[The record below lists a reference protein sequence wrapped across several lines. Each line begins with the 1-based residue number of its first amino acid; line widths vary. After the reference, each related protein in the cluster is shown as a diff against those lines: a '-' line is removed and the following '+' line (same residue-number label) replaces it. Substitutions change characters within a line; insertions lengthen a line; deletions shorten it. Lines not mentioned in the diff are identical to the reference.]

1 MRPTEMKRGHMS
13 VGSCGRL
20 GLVLILLTVA
30 CSRMSTSF
38 SEGGGDTGD
47 VIDGQRLSRD
57 AEPKVTAQGMNQ
69 VCEDA
74 KTESFTIQASYRGLL
89 DILVVIDSNTVTS
102 ARRVQAAERMRPLI
116 NKISASD
123 YQIATISGDPEACVG
138 TIITKD
144 TPNAGEALVS
154 AIKLVPPGPGG
165 DFAYSNMKAITGLTG
180 VKSAKRNSTNN
191 SVTDIGMCSNTWL
204 RDDSVVAII
213 VISDNTH
220 LCCWPY
226 ACTMIDIEANLRKVG
241 RLGNSASQ
249 RRLYRLYG
257 LLDQGYEYTSEPPD
271 HTQGDNWYV
280 DWRDFEEYTISGTT
294 TRLADFVKSIDDPN
308 YDEIFNNIASDIAT
322 SLGDTFTLAETHD
335 NECASV
341 SLTTNGTAQALSES
355 EYEISG
361 KTLKIKRV
369 LTTADTKVDISYS
382 Y

>member
-1 MRPTEMKRGHMS
+1 ML

-30 CSRMSTSF
+30 CSRMSNSF

-57 AEPKVTAQGMNQ
+57 ATVDITAQGMNQ

-74 KTESFTIQASYRGLL
+74 KTESFPIQASYRGLL
-89 DILVVIDSNTVTS
+89 DILVVMDSNTVTS
-102 ARRVQAAERMRPLI
+102 ARREQTAEQMRPLI

-144 TPNAGEALVS
+144 TPNAAEALVS
-154 AIKLVPPGPGG
+154 AIKSVPPGPGS
-165 DFAYSNMKAITGLTG
+165 DLAYSNMKAITGLTG
-180 VKSAKRNSTNN
+180 VKKAQRNSNH

-213 VISDNTH
+213 VISDNAH
-220 LCCWPY
+220 LCCYPY
-226 ACTMIDIEANLRKVG
+226 ACTMIDIEANLKKVG

-257 LLDQGYEYTSEPPD
+257 LLYQGYEYTSEPPD

-308 YDEIFNNIASDIAT
+308 YDEIFNDIASDITT
-322 SLGDTFTLAETHD
+322 SLGDTFTLAETPD
-335 NECASV
+335 NECV
-341 SLTTNGTAQALSES
+341 SIAVTTNGTAQTLGTS

-361 KTLKIKRV
+361 KTLKIKKV

>member
-1 MRPTEMKRGHMS
+1 MKSAEMKRGRIS
-13 VGSCGRL
+13 VTGSVCL

-30 CSRMSTSF
+30 CSRRSSSL
-38 SEGGGDTGD
+38 SEGGSDPSD
-47 VIDGQRLSRD
+47 VTDGQRLSGD
-57 AEPKVTAQGMNQ
+57 ATVDITAQGMNQ

-74 KTESFTIQASYRGLL
+74 KTESFPIQASYRGLL
-89 DILVVIDSNTVTS
+89 DILVVLDSNTVTS
-102 ARRVQAAERMRPLI
+102 ARREQAAERMRPLI

-123 YQIATISGDPEACVG
+123 YQVAIISGDREACVG

-144 TPNAGEALVS
+144 TPNAGEVLVS

-165 DFAYSNMKAITGLTG
+165 EFAYSNMKAITGLTG
-180 VKSAKRNSTNN
+180 VKFAKRNDH

-271 HTQGDNWYV
+271 HTVGDNWYV

-308 YDEIFNNIASDIAT
+308 YDDIFNNIANDLAT
-322 SLGDTFTLAETHD
+322 SLGDIFTLAEIHD
-335 NECASV
+335 NNCASV